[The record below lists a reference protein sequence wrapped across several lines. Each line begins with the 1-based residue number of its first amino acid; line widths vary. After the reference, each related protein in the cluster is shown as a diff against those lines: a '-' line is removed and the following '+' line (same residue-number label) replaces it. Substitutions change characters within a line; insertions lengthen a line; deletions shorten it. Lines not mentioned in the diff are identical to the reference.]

1 MTRQLRA
8 CCAAAGVMMAGL
20 STAVA
25 QDIPL
30 EYRVKAAYLYN
41 FVKYVEWPERQ
52 GGTILI
58 CIAGG
63 QNPFG
68 TVLEGLVRNE
78 RIHGLSLA
86 TKTVLGFE
94 PECNVIFTPKGSNI
108 PVYLRESSGMP
119 ILTVGET
126 PRFIEQG
133 GIINFFLDAGGAV
146 RFEISRTAAQ
156 RAKLRISSRLL
167 NVAKITDPGTEER

>member
-1 MTRQLRA
+1 MI
-8 CCAAAGVMMAGL
+8 AGV
-20 STAVA
+20 STAVVLA
-25 QDIPL
+25 GQDISL

-41 FVKYVEWPERQ
+41 FIKYVEWPDRQ
-52 GGTILI
+52 GGTLLI
-58 CIAGG
+58 CIAG

-68 TVLEGLVRNE
+68 TVLEGLIRNE

-86 TKTVLGFE
+86 TKTILGFE
-94 PECNVIFTPKGSNI
+94 PDCNVIFTPSTSNI
-108 PVYLRESSGMP
+108 PVYLRESLGMP

-133 GIINFFLDAGGAV
+133 GIINFFVDKGGAV
-146 RFEISRTAAQ
+146 RFEINRTAAD

-167 NVAKITDPGTEER
+167 QFAKITEPGTDDR

>member
-1 MTRQLRA
+1 MI
-8 CCAAAGVMMAGL
+8 AGV

-25 QDIPL
+25 LAAQDVSL

-41 FVKYVEWPERQ
+41 FVKYVDWPDRQ

-58 CIAGG
+58 CIAG

-68 TVLEGLVRNE
+68 TVLEGLIRNE

-86 TKTVLGFE
+86 TKTIPGFE
-94 PECNVIFTPKGSNI
+94 PDCNVIFTPSTSNI
-108 PVYLRESSGMP
+108 PVYLRESAGMP

-133 GIINFFLDAGGAV
+133 GIINFFVDKGGAV
-146 RFEISRTAAQ
+146 RFEINRTAAD

-167 NVAKITDPGTEER
+167 QFAKITEAGTDER

>member
-1 MTRQLRA
+1 MMI
-8 CCAAAGVMMAGL
+8 AGV
-20 STAVA
+20 STAVVLAA
-25 QDIPL
+25 QDVSL

-41 FVKYVEWPERQ
+41 FVKYVEWPARQ

-58 CIAGG
+58 CIAG

-68 TVLEGLVRNE
+68 TVLEGLVRDE
-78 RIHGLSLA
+78 RIHGLPLA
-86 TKTVLGFE
+86 TKTILGFE
-94 PECNVIFTPKGSNI
+94 PDCNVIFTPSTSNI
-108 PVYLRESSGMP
+108 PVYLRESAGMP

-133 GIINFFLDAGGAV
+133 GMVNFFVDKGGAV
-146 RFEISRTAAQ
+146 RFEINRTIAD

-167 NVAKITDPGTEER
+167 QFAKITESGTEER

>member
-1 MTRQLRA
+1 MI
-8 CCAAAGVMMAGL
+8 AGV
-20 STAVA
+20 STAVVLA
-25 QDIPL
+25 GQDISL

-41 FVKYVEWPERQ
+41 FIKYVEWPEQQ

-68 TVLEGLVRNE
+68 TVLDGLIKNE
-78 RIHGLSLA
+78 RIHGVSLA
-86 TKTVLGFE
+86 TRTILEFD
-94 PECNVIFTPKGSNI
+94 PECDVIFAPKTSNI
-108 PVYLRESSGMP
+108 PHYLRGAAGMP

-133 GIINFFLDAGGAV
+133 GIVNFTVEDGPV
-146 RFEISRTAAQ
+146 RFEISPTAAE
-156 RAKLRISSRLL
+156 RVKLRISSRLL
-167 NVAKITDPGTEER
+167 QLARITEPGSEPR